1 MTSISIEG
9 TNGMIWHSAFI
20 QALAQYPLILAQA
33 NPEIEAIHLVG
44 FLTLSPGFH
53 RIEAL
58 EAKLEREMRIHGRL
72 NDGQASRDAR
82 MVRGAKATARAVQQ
96 AIQSRQG

>member
-1 MTSISIEG
+1 
-9 TNGMIWHSAFI
+9 
-20 QALAQYPLILAQA
+20 
-33 NPEIEAIHLVG
+33 
-44 FLTLSPGFH
+44 
-53 RIEAL
+53 
-58 EAKLEREMRIHGRL
+58 MRIHGRL